1 MSEETPS
8 STRIRAHEVTLSQRS
23 FPDYTQVRKPC
34 WTCQTYIP
42 YHQGWCESCWKD
54 LKSDRQNIAN
64 LAFDFDNT
72 LRGAIHK
79 ALCESLLRE
88 RAPKAEP
95 RKNFIYPKKTTLSL
109 EDLGL

>member
-1 MSEETPS
+1 MNEEPLPQKLFLDETE
-8 STRIRAHEVTLSQRS
+8 A
-23 FPDYTQVRKPC
+23 RKPC
-34 WTCQTYIP
+34 WTCQTYVP
-42 YHQGWCESCWKD
+42 YRQGWCENCWKD
-54 LKSDRQNIAN
+54 LTCKRQLVAN
-64 LAFDFDNT
+64 LAFDFDNI